1 MMCIATQITSVR
13 AAMLVYRY
21 GNECPRLGHRPN
33 DDKQG
38 HIYADL
44 VRQWRPDSVRER
56 PRPSI
61 GKDWNDEL

>member
-1 MMCIATQITSVR
+1 
-13 AAMLVYRY
+13 MLAYRY

-38 HIYADL
+38 YIYADL